1 MYLKTFGICLV
12 VGLALGAPK
21 GGSGGDAKQPVPP
34 TKVEEIDCKKMEKE
48 LKLDGSFDFCVK
60 IGFPKRRKNPKEP
73 KRVLYGGLTIVAD
86 DDGEKYKDVY
96 EGKVIAK
103 DEEKWV
109 PIEETRISMTVKPD
123 VDIATMLIND
133 GDQLFELKVD
143 LRSSEAEPD
152 QLPKDYANTDDEKPF
167 PDEEDRWN
175 DQTLRKRLIKAYRVQ
190 KSKPKRV
197 ALSIQFVAEQNFV
210 QKYGSEYQVRK
221 RITEVGNHLKTM
233 YSHHSLP
240 VIIDVKILRAKFMD
254 EKVLITGDNRDW
266 FGQEAAKKV
275 KAGIWPKADTYI
287 LLGPNNKD
295 GFYGVANGGWE
306 LNGGVCSTNVAKKVS
321 INWYETST
329 YKTRGYSDDLLT
341 ALTVVH
347 ENGHNLGMRHD
358 FKDIRGKPTRTATM
372 TGKRCKGVQGFMDYV
387 FPPYSSKNKVP
398 ELFSDCSGED
408 WEAHYM
414 QVVENR
420 GKYCLKTTCD
430 NGPCDPTPK
439 ETEPEEPEEP
449 EDSCKDLSRSCSRR
463 SQYCSRRTGYWKNYM
478 RKNCKKTCNLLNRD
492 DRGLANTCKRYKSR
506 CTEGKIKY
514 RYRNSSYMFTLDF
527 NKSCKKTCCI
537 V

>member
-439 ETEPEEPEEP
+439 GTEPEEEPEEP
-449 EDSCKDLSRSCSRR
+449 KNSCKDLKRSCSSR
-463 SQYCSRRTGYWKNYM
+463 SRYCNRRTGYWKDYMLKNCRKTCNLVLNKDRSRSCSSQSQYCNDRSWKNYM
-478 RKNCKKTCNLLNRD
+478 RK
-492 DRGLANTCKRYKSR
+492 Y
-506 CTEGKIKY
+506 
-514 RYRNSSYMFTLDF
+514 
-527 NKSCKKTCCI
+527 CKKTCCL